1 MGTLV
6 SKQSDPSKHINISNV
21 PERTSSP
28 NFCEKRR
35 LHYRNEF
42 NLARE
47 PVNDLETIRSINP
60 QDMSIPT
67 SKRRPSFLEPP
78 NPHNEVSRD
87 LFHQRSIKSEVD
99 EYTFAKSRI
108 QHKKSRSHIEKHPED
123 ESQKRK
129 KVKNKQNPSRRRHSH
144 QPGLNEQSDEVFF
157 KNIQELNK
165 S

>member
-6 SKQSDPSKHINISNV
+6 SKQSKHINISNA

-35 LHYRNEF
+35 LHYKNEF
-42 NLARE
+42 NLTR
-47 PVNDLETIRSINP
+47 PPINDLETIRSTCP
-60 QDMSIPT
+60 QDMNIPT

-87 LFHQRSIKSEVD
+87 LFHQKSIKSEIN
-99 EYTFAKSRI
+99 EYTYVRSRI

-123 ESQKRK
+123 ESRK
-129 KVKNKQNPSRRRHSH
+129 GKKPKNKQNPTRRRHSH
-144 QPGLNEQSDEVFF
+144 QPGLNEQSDEVLF
-157 KNIQELNK
+157 KKIQDLNK